1 MNHYKNLDRFR
12 YYRKKDKFIPTQNSV
27 RENLSQRFM
36 RGLDH
41 FKGRLPTLLLV
52 QIHLGMF
59 DQTSDNL
66 LEVFLLGRVPVPLAE
81 LDGRE
86 ESGVVVIVLEH

>member
-1 MNHYKNLDRFR
+1 
-12 YYRKKDKFIPTQNSV
+12 
-27 RENLSQRFM
+27 
-36 RGLDH
+36 
-41 FKGRLPTLLLV
+41 
-52 QIHLGMF
+52 MF

-86 ESGVVVIVLEH
+86 ESGVVVIVLEKNERKLEDQQNGPDSDVADAISPMP

>member
-1 MNHYKNLDRFR
+1 MSVD
-12 YYRKKDKFIPTQNSV
+12 FISTFKH
-27 RENLSQRFM
+27 E
-36 RGLDH
+36 H

-59 DQTSDNL
+59 DQTSDDL
-66 LEVFLLGRVPVPLAE
+66 LEVLLLGRVPVPLAE

-86 ESGVVVIVLEH
+86 ESGVVVIVLEKKSKLKKQSQT